1 MLGGVLGTWGEPLS
15 TVRLQREGD
24 VMEPIPESLEALT
37 KLSVGGDVGLVQR
50 LSEAAARVV
59 HLVPECVALSIAL
72 FDDDLT
78 FTLLATSDRMRI
90 VDAAQY
96 LDGGP
101 CELSARSSADV
112 AVDDILD
119 EDRWQLFA
127 LATAATGVRSSLS
140 LPLRD
145 GAAVVGSINFYART
159 DYAFIGRQ
167 RTLAQMF
174 GATVEEAVANADLSM
189 GSLERARQAVQTL
202 EDRDTITTAVGVH
215 AARHALTVSEAYDNL
230 HDAAERAGVPLI
242 ELARLVLKQRV
253 SY

>member
-1 MLGGVLGTWGEPLS
+1 
-15 TVRLQREGD
+15 
-24 VMEPIPESLEALT
+24 VMEPIPESLEVLT
-37 KLSVGGDVGLVQR
+37 RLSVGGDVGLVQR
-50 LSEAAARVV
+50 LTEAAARVV

-78 FTLLATSDRMRI
+78 FTLLATSERMRI

-101 CELSARSSADV
+101 CELSALNGEDV

-145 GAAVVGSINFYART
+145 GAVVIGSINFYGGT
-159 DYAFIGRQ
+159 DYTFIGRE
-167 RTLAQMF
+167 RTLAEMF
-174 GATVEEAVANADLSM
+174 GANVAEVVANADLSM
-189 GSLERARQAVQTL
+189 GSLERAREAVQTL
-202 EDRDTITTAVGVH
+202 EDRDTITTAAGVY
-215 AARHALTVSEAYDNL
+215 AVRHNVTVDDGYDNL
-230 HDAAERAGVPLI
+230 RDAAERAGVPLV
-242 ELARLVLKQRV
+242 ELARLVLQQRV
-253 SY
+253 SS